1 MDKIRY
7 YTDFTDDFEKPTKEI
22 RLPDDYEYV
31 RKGLVARIL
40 SPLTYGAALLFS
52 LFYCRF
58 HLHMKIYGKKGIK
71 KAIKNGAFIYG
82 NHTQPIG
89 DVVIPARAVFPK
101 RIYTVV
107 SPANYAIPVIGKA
120 LPYLGALP
128 TSDTV
133 SGTKELLKAIKQ
145 RILEKKCIV
154 IYPEAHVW
162 EYYTGIRPFADTS
175 FKFPVKFKK
184 PAVAMTVTYKKSRIF
199 KKPLTRVFL
208 DGPFYPPDNVTETK
222 KVRELHR
229 AVKTAMETRSR
240 ESDFEYIKYIKK

>member
-1 MDKIRY
+1 MGRIRF
-7 YTDFTDDFEKPTKEI
+7 YTEFTDDFEKPSKQVH
-22 RLPDDYEYV
+22 LPDDYAYV
-31 RKGLVARIL
+31 RKGFFARIL

-52 LFYCRF
+52 LFYCRL
-58 HLHMKIYGKKGIK
+58 HLHMKIYGKKGIR

-107 SPANYAIPVIGKA
+107 SPANYAIPVIGKV

-128 TSDTV
+128 TAETV
-133 SGTKELLKAIKQ
+133 SGTKELLKAIKL
-145 RILEKKCIV
+145 RISQKKCVV

-162 EYYTGIRPFADTS
+162 KYYTGIRPFADTS
-175 FKFPVKFKK
+175 FKFPVKFKT
-184 PAVAMTVTYKKSRIF
+184 PAIAMTVTYKKSRIF
-199 KKPLTRVFL
+199 KKPLTHVYL
-208 DGPFYPPDNVTETK
+208 DGPFYPPDGVTETE

-229 AVKTAMETRSR
+229 AVRTAMESRSR
-240 ESDFEYIKYIKK
+240 QSNFEYIKYVKK